1 MARKPRPPAP
11 PLAFHPATPERWP
24 DVERLFGR
32 NGACGGCWCRFWKQ
46 DNAAYRAGKGERN
59 KAALRRSVR
68 GGEVPGLLAYA
79 PGPGGEPVA
88 WVAVEPRAAYGRLAI
103 SRNLLPVD
111 GQEVWSAPCFFVAR
125 GWRGKGVAG
134 ALLAAAAD
142 HARGAGGRIL
152 EGYPI
157 DADRPMAGPWLYPGA
172 FSTFLRL
179 GFAEVARR
187 ARTRPVVRLALR
199 RGVKVVVPEAAPAA
213 PAGASRRAR
222 GPRRQRS
229 PVKRTVTRRLP
240 SNPGSGASSAAAA
253 VPAKR

>member
-1 MARKPRPPAP
+1 MPRSRPPAP
-11 PLAFHPATPERWP
+11 PLAFHPATPARWP

-46 DNAAYRAGKGERN
+46 DNAEYRAGKGAPNR
-59 KAALRRSVR
+59 AALRSSVR
-68 GGEVPGLLAYA
+68 AGEVPGLLAYA
-79 PGPGGEPVA
+79 GREPVG
-88 WVAVEPRAAYGRLAI
+88 WVAVEPRAAYGRLAV

-125 GWRGKGVAG
+125 GWRGKGVAA

-142 HARGAGGRIL
+142 HARRKGGRIL
-152 EGYPI
+152 EGYPV
-157 DADRPMAGPWLYPGA
+157 DSSRPLAGPWLYPGA

-199 RGVKVVVPEAAPAA
+199 RGVKVVLPGAAS
-213 PAGASRRAR
+213 GAMPGRPR
-222 GPRRQRS
+222 PRRR
-229 PVKRTVTRRLP
+229 
-240 SNPGSGASSAAAA
+240 
-253 VPAKR
+253 

>member
-1 MARKPRPPAP
+1 MARKVRPPAP
-11 PLAFHPATPERWP
+11 PLAFRPATPERWT

-59 KAALRRSVR
+59 RAALRRSVR
-68 GGEVPGLLAYA
+68 GGEVPGLIAYA
-79 PGPGGEPVA
+79 GDEPVG
-88 WVAVEPRAAYGRLAI
+88 WVAVEPRAAYRRLAI

-111 GQEVWSAPCFFVAR
+111 GQEAWSVPCFFVAR

-142 HARGAGGRIL
+142 HARRAGGRIL

-157 DADRPMAGPWLYPGA
+157 DSQRPMAGPWLYPGA
-172 FSTFLRL
+172 FSTFLRQ

-199 RGVKVVVPEAAPAA
+199 RGVEVVVPDAAP
-213 PAGASRRAR
+213 PAGAGGS
-222 GPRRQRS
+222 RRQRS
-229 PVKRTVTRRLP
+229 PVKRTVTRRRP
-240 SNPGSGASSAAAA
+240 SKPGRGPSSTPVA
-253 VPAKR
+253 VPEKR